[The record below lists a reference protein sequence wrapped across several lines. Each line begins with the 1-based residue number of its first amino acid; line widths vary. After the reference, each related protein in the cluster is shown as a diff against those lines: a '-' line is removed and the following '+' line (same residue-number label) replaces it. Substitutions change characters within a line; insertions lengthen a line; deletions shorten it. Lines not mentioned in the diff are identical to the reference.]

1 MIPRLLLFIGISI
14 LIAAPALAVRTNT
27 QVEGAGENS
36 TLEGRW
42 AVRAAEKGSRK
53 GTHEEV
59 NALMLEFSGTR
70 CIWKAAGKTTELIF
84 TLDPSKSP
92 KQIDL
97 SADGK
102 KLAGIYELTGDKL
115 KICLSASGQRPSRF
129 VADQA
134 EKTMV
139 LEMER
144 LKR

>member
-1 MIPRLLLFIGISI
+1 MIPRLSLFIGIFT
-14 LIAAPALAVRTNT
+14 LVAAPALAVQTSTR
-27 QVEGAGENS
+27 VEGAGDSS
-36 TLEGRW
+36 TLEGHW

-59 NALMLEFSGTR
+59 NALTLEFSGTR
-70 CIWKAAGKTTELIF
+70 CIWKAAGKRTEMTF
-84 TLDPSKSP
+84 ALDPSKSP

-102 KLAGIYELTGDKL
+102 RLTGIYEVTGDKL
-115 KICLSASGQRPSRF
+115 KICVSASGQRPRRF

-139 LEMER
+139 LDLER
-144 LKR
+144 VKR